1 MRALLCLAVLCA
13 IALGALPAAAAT
25 RGHRTPA
32 RHRHHT
38 KLNPQPKGRA
48 ARAGSCAN
56 DGLTATAGNLAV
68 IRAAVLCLVNQER
81 SSRGLPALGED
92 GRLDRAAQGWTA
104 TMVSSGQF
112 THGADFAARIS
123 ATGFD
128 WSFAGENIATGFPTP
143 EAVISG
149 WMGSL
154 GHCRNLFDPGF
165 SAIGIGM
172 VARPAGGDASGPATW
187 TQDFA
192 LPMGHTA
199 PSRNTGPQN
208 GCPY

>member
-1 MRALLCLAVLCA
+1 MRPLRCLAVLCA
-13 IALGALPAAAAT
+13 LALCAAPTAAASS
-25 RGHRTPA
+25 GHRTAA
-32 RHRHHT
+32 RHRHH
-38 KLNPQPKGRA
+38 KPKPKGRP
-48 ARAGSCAN
+48 ARAGGCAN
-56 DGLTATAGNLAV
+56 TGLTATAGNLAV
-68 IRAAVLCLVNQER
+68 MRAAVLCLVNQQR
-81 SSRGLPALGED
+81 SSRGLPPLGED

-143 EAVISG
+143 QAVITG

-154 GHCRNLFDPGF
+154 GHCRNILDPGF

-172 VARPAGGDASGPATW
+172 VARATGGYASGPATW

-192 LPMGHTA
+192 LPMGHSA